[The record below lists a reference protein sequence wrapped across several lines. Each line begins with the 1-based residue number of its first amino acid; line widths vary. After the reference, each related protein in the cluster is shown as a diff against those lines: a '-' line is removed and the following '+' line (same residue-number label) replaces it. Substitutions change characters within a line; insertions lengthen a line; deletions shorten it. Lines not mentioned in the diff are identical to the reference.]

1 MVSLPLTNEVLLM
14 HWPGALL
21 QKIKRDLWITH
32 TKAEDD
38 QHYFLDHAHADDLD
52 IASPARNVRTRLYFT
67 SESHLHTLLN
77 VLRYPHEGIT
87 SIIPREGM
95 EILEAIPELSYLTQ
109 VIIRLFE
116 IETGSSDS
124 PPMFRCEISF
134 SAGATNDPILDKSSE
149 ISPYVTL
156 NNHVSFEDMMRI
168 LESGIEMSRQNYCF
182 DS

>member
-1 MVSLPLTNEVLLM
+1 
-14 HWPGALL
+14 
-21 QKIKRDLWITH
+21 
-32 TKAEDD
+32 
-38 QHYFLDHAHADDLD
+38 
-52 IASPARNVRTRLYFT
+52 
-67 SESHLHTLLN
+67 
-77 VLRYPHEGIT
+77 
-87 SIIPREGM
+87 M